1 MTRSLVLLA
10 AIAMPL
16 HALAAEPVGCDKFKW
31 PLDRERAEIAKAVP
45 VASGTDIAGPLA
57 QAVKLTVQPFAQA
70 NLPSPP
76 TRQPKRGD
84 AAAGFIRAAAPA
96 TAGRYRFTLSA
107 GAWIDVF
114 QGGHALKPVAFSGAT
129 GCEGARKSV
138 KFDLAAEPLL
148 IEISDAAS
156 HEIGLAITPD

>member
-57 QAVKLTVQPFAQA
+57 QAVK
-70 NLPSPP
+70 
-76 TRQPKRGD
+76 
-84 AAAGFIRAAAPA
+84 
-96 TAGRYRFTLSA
+96 RFTLSA
-107 GAWIDVF
+107 GAWIGVF

-148 IEISDAAS
+148 IAISDAAS